1 VNDSLCTNTT
11 VPLVIKCCENARSAE
26 DATLVVLASQF
37 GSLCHGL
44 GAHLAGAQRLWFIQ
58 FFQFLA
64 TLGKYCDSK

>member
-1 VNDSLCTNTT
+1 M

-44 GAHLAGAQRLWFIQ
+44 GAHLAGAQRLWFMQ
-58 FFQFLA
+58 FF
-64 TLGKYCDSK
+64 